1 MKRVEPEF
9 ILQCVMRGIVLLF
22 FAATL
27 GTFVYFMHIR
37 IDERKAIN
45 RSELTA
51 TQARVVKKTM
61 KRTIVCSGKSTVPIT
76 TYRLHC
82 RPDGVKKSYSIRVDK
97 DVYDSV
103 RKGDSVDVTMYIDK
117 KSRKILDLEFGDLT
131 KDKQLKCLLV
141 VCFLL

>member
-1 MKRVEPEF
+1 MVGSFICMEEIMMKRVEPEF
-9 ILQCVMRGIVLLF
+9 VLQCVMRGIVLLF

-27 GTFVYFMHIR
+27 GTFVSIMYINN
-37 IDERKAIN
+37 EEQKAIN

-51 TQARVVKKTM
+51 TQARIVKKTV
-61 KRTIVCSGKSTVPIT
+61 KRTIVSDGKATVPIT

-82 RPDGVKKSYSIRVDK
+82 QPDGVKKSYSIRVDK

-131 KDKQLKCLLV
+131 KDK
-141 VCFLL
+141 

>member
-1 MKRVEPEF
+1 MMKRVEPEF
-9 ILQCVMRGIVLLF
+9 VLQHVLSGIVLLF
-22 FAATL
+22 FAVTL
-27 GTFVYFMHIR
+27 GTCVYFMHIYT
-37 IDERKAIN
+37 EEQKAIN

-51 TQARVVKKTM
+51 TQARVVKKTI
-61 KRTIVCSGKSTVPIT
+61 KRTIVSSGKSTVPIT

-117 KSRKILDLEFGDLT
+117 ESHKILDLEFGDLT
-131 KDKQLKCLLV
+131 KDK
-141 VCFLL
+141 

>member
-1 MKRVEPEF
+1 MVGSFICMEEIMMKSVEPEF
-9 ILQCVMRGIVLLF
+9 VLQCVIRGIVLLF
-22 FAATL
+22 FVATL
-27 GTFVYFMHIR
+27 GIFVNIMYINN
-37 IDERKAIN
+37 EEQKAIN

-51 TQARVVKKTM
+51 TQARIVKKTV

-117 KSRKILDLEFGDLT
+117 ESRKILDLELGDLT
-131 KDKQLKCLLV
+131 KDK
-141 VCFLL
+141 

>member
-1 MKRVEPEF
+1 MVGSFICMEEIMMKRVEPEF
-9 ILQCVMRGIVLLF
+9 VLQCVMRGIVLLF

-61 KRTIVCSGKSTVPIT
+61 KRTIVCSGKSTVPIA

-82 RPDGVKKSYSIRVDK
+82 RPDGVKKSFSIRVDK

-103 RKGDSVDVTMYIDK
+103 PKGDSVDVTMYIDK

-131 KDKQLKCLLV
+131 KDK
-141 VCFLL
+141 

>member
-1 MKRVEPEF
+1 MMKRVEPEF
-9 ILQCVMRGIVLLF
+9 VLQCVMRGIVLLF

-27 GTFVYFMHIR
+27 GIFVNIMYINN
-37 IDERKAIN
+37 EEQKAIN

-51 TQARVVKKTM
+51 TQARIVKKTV

-82 RPDGVKKSYSIRVDK
+82 RPDGVKESYSIRVDK

-117 KSRKILDLEFGDLT
+117 ESRKILDLELGDLT
-131 KDKQLKCLLV
+131 KDK
-141 VCFLL
+141 

>member
-9 ILQCVMRGIVLLF
+9 VLQCVMRGIVLLF

-27 GTFVYFMHIR
+27 GIFVNIMYINN
-37 IDERKAIN
+37 EEQKAIN

-51 TQARVVKKTM
+51 TQARIVKKTV

-82 RPDGVKKSYSIRVDK
+82 RPDGVKESYSIRVDK

-117 KSRKILDLEFGDLT
+117 ESRKILDLELGDLT
-131 KDKQLKCLLV
+131 KDK
-141 VCFLL
+141 